1 MNTNLKCLMTA
12 AAVVVFGT
20 PALAANHVKQHHVR
34 ASQAPYAASHDT
46 VSAPDGQAI
55 GADPDPS
62 IRSELERDWNAY
74 AQH

>member
-1 MNTNLKCLMTA
+1 MNTNLKYLMTA
-12 AAVVVFGT
+12 AAIVVFGT
-20 PALAANHVKQHHVR
+20 PALAANHVKQRHVR
-34 ASQAPYAASHDT
+34 APYAASQDIVT
-46 VSAPDGQAI
+46 APDGQAI

>member
-1 MNTNLKCLMTA
+1 MSTNLKCLMTA
-12 AAVVVFGT
+12 AAIVVFWT
-20 PALAANHVKQHHVR
+20 PALAANHVKQRHVH
-34 ASQAPYAASHDT
+34 APQAPYAASQDT
-46 VSAPDGQAI
+46 VTAPDGQAI

>member
-12 AAVVVFGT
+12 AAIVVFGT
-20 PALAANHVKQHHVR
+20 PALAANHVKQRNVP
-34 ASQAPYAASHDT
+34 ATQAPYAATQHT
-46 VSAPDGQAI
+46 VIAPDGQAI

-62 IRSELERDWNAY
+62 IRSELKRDWNAH